1 MNEKKRHPRW
11 VRIKTCLVRLRHGL
25 VLYLEDLLLLGG
37 GCCFVRAA
45 WEALGRPAGL
55 AVAGLCLCIFALPI
69 SRAKRGGGN

>member
-1 MNEKKRHPRW
+1 MNEKKRHLRW

-25 VLYLEDLLLLGG
+25 ALYLEDLLLLGG

-45 WEALGRPAGL
+45 WEGLGQPAGL
-55 AVAGLCLCIFALPI
+55 AVAGLCLCIFALLI